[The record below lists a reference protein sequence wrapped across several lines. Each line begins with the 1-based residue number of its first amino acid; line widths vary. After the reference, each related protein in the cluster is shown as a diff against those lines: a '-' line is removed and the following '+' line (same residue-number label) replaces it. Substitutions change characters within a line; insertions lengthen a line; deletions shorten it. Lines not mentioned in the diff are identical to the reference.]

1 MVPDIYIPVLWVLHL
16 QFDCRLLDTVYIA
29 GNFRG
34 VKIRYFVVKLTS
46 TKF

>member
-1 MVPDIYIPVLWVLHL
+1 MVPDIYTCALGTIHL
-16 QFDCRLLDTVYIA
+16 QLDCRLLDTVYIA